1 MSDFNQKHVNLNYEN
16 IILWNSFTTF
26 SYLCVIIQ
34 NIVVM
39 SSELLFN
46 YAINTSQ
53 LIAIFMLNWDQ

>member
-53 LIAIFMLNWDQ
+53 LIAIFMLN

>member
-1 MSDFNQKHVNLNYEN
+1 MSDFNRKHVNLNYEN

-26 SYLCVIIQ
+26 SYFCIIIQ

-39 SSELLFN
+39 SSELVFN

-53 LIAIFMLNWDQ
+53 LVVIFMMN